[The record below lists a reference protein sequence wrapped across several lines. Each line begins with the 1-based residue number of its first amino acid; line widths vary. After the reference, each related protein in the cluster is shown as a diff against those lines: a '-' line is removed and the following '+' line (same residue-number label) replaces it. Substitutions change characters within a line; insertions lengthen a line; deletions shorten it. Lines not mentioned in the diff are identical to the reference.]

1 LVQPAWLLDLFSE
14 WVSTSLLLLNGS
26 AGVAPLLTVGSA
38 RWMANSLLLHEREI
52 VQVTQIEMK
61 ALLDYNLTSILM
73 LDTLLGTTCLFK
85 VGVNGST
92 TCCIELQPWPPPEI
106 LHTNINSK
114 LVETGSVASKLIV
127 LARVVMTRAQ
137 PEIMC
142 DGAKLLPTLWSL
154 LSSRYLL
161 ITDAVVFLKQLPQ
174 EEFSYRN
181 VNFVQATKGG
191 GFNSGQPADIHG

>member
-1 LVQPAWLLDLFSE
+1 
-14 WVSTSLLLLNGS
+14 
-26 AGVAPLLTVGSA
+26 
-38 RWMANSLLLHEREI
+38 MANSLLLHEREI
-52 VQVTQIEMK
+52 VEVTQIEMK
-61 ALLDYNLTSILM
+61 ALLDYNLTSTLM
-73 LDTLLGTTCLFK
+73 LGTLLATTCLFK

-92 TCCIELQPWPPPEI
+92 TCCIELQPWPPLEI

-154 LSSRYLL
+154 L
-161 ITDAVVFLKQLPQ
+161 IADAVVFLKQLPW

-181 VNFVQATKGG
+181 VNFVQATKVEASTLDNLLTSMAQGHVTVL
-191 GFNSGQPADIHG
+191 SSSS